1 MLFTGSVRDNIAL
14 TDPAMA
20 VERILVAA
28 RLAGAHDFIARLP
41 QGYDSVVGERGTAL
55 SGGQRQRLAIARALA
70 TDPRILVLDE
80 ATSALDVDSEK
91 AIRDNLMRIKA
102 GRATV
107 IIAHWLNTVLACDR
121 ILVLSEGRIVEDGA
135 PKALM
140 AQGGV
145 FAGMMRGQG

>member
-1 MLFTGSVRDNIAL
+1 LRQR
-14 TDPAMA
+14 P
-20 VERILVAA
+20 
-28 RLAGAHDFIARLP
+28 RLHRPLP

-91 AIRDNLMRIKA
+91 AIRDNLVRIKA
-102 GRATV
+102 GRTTV
-107 IIAHWLNTVLACDR
+107 IIAHRLSTVLACDR

-135 PKALM
+135 PQALL
-140 AQGGV
+140 ARGV
-145 FAGMMRGQG
+145 CGHDARAGVMGK

>member
-55 SGGQRQRLAIARALA
+55 SGGQRLAIALALA